1 MSRATHEPQTSDAF
15 ESHRDKLGGVALEI
29 HAMIRRRV
37 VRRLFCLLLAVVLTV
52 QARSSYAVDFT
63 DELLSRV
70 PVAANAVALVD
81 VEGLFKSKLGV
92 KQSWSRRYY
101 TDYASGLVAFPPTVQ
116 TAVLAA
122 KIDADSI
129 SAEWELG
136 LVRLKQPFAMKKL
149 AEKEAASLEKLEG
162 HSFVASERRACFIEL
177 RPQTLAVT
185 NHQNRQDVAR
195 WLRVT
200 HDRPR
205 PAMSDYLQEAL
216 TGSSAKGQYRLALD
230 LQDVLHLDDVKLRLQ
245 NSPVLKNEKLDL
257 EELAKLITGVR
268 GLQIHVEVGETIEGS
283 VQLDFSGE
291 TTPFARVLP
300 KLALA
305 AFEKNGVAIDE
316 LPDAKVKLGAKS
328 LTFESTLSEISLRRI
343 ISFIQPSVGHLDD
356 GSHVAE
362 SSPKSVEQA
371 ASIRFF
377 AAVQTQLADLEK
389 QARKAK
395 DYTSSAHWFET
406 AAKKISQLP
415 SRDVDPE
422 LLNCSASVSTKLR
435 AIARSLRGV
444 PLDVGALQFEKKQES
459 YVYPNNYYVST
470 PWTNYTV
477 SYGAGYAYAQNRV
490 EYRNNFTEIE
500 AKQAKVIADAEKD
513 RQKIW
518 DMVIDETS
526 VIRSRLSRK
535 FETEF

>member
-1 MSRATHEPQTSDAF
+1 MTRHVLAT
-15 ESHRDKLGGVALEI
+15 VAL
-29 HAMIRRRV
+29 
-37 VRRLFCLLLAVVLTV
+37 LTLLIPASLSFA
-52 QARSSYAVDFT
+52 S
-63 DELLSRV
+63 DELLARV
-70 PVAANAVALVD
+70 PAAANVVALVNVD
-81 VEGLFKSKLGV
+81 GLFNSKLGV
-92 KQSWSRRYY
+92 KQAWGRRYY

-116 TAVLAA
+116 TSVLAA
-122 KIDADSI
+122 KIDAESI
-129 SAEWELG
+129 SADWELG

-149 AEKEAASLEKLEG
+149 AERESASLEKLEG
-162 HSFVASERRACFIEL
+162 HSFVSSERRAGFIEL

-185 NHQNRQDVAR
+185 NHQSRQDVAR
-195 WLRVT
+195 WLRDSRGREQPVI
-200 HDRPR
+200 
-205 PAMSDYLQEAL
+205 SDYLREAL
-216 TGSSAKGQYRLALD
+216 TGTNAKGQYRLALD

-245 NSPVLKNEKLDL
+245 NSAVLKNEKVNLDV
-257 EELAKLITGVR
+257 LAKLITSVR
-268 GLQIHVEVGETIEGS
+268 GLQIHVEVGEKIEGS
-283 VQLDFSGE
+283 VQIDFADEISAYA
-291 TTPFARVLP
+291 PVLP

-305 AFEKNGVAIDE
+305 AFEKNGVSIDE
-316 LPDAKVKLGAKS
+316 LSDARVRLETKS

-356 GSHVAE
+356 GSHSSE
-362 SSPKSVEQA
+362 SSPKTVEQA
-371 ASIRFF
+371 ATRRFYGMI
-377 AAVQTQLADLEK
+377 QMQLSDLEK

-444 PLDVGALQFEKKQES
+444 PLDVGALQFEKKQEA

-470 PWTNYTV
+470 PWTNYAV

-490 EYRNNFTEIE
+490 EYRNNFAEIE

-518 DMVIDETS
+518 DMIIDETS
-526 VIRSRLSRK
+526 AIRSHLARK

>member
-1 MSRATHEPQTSDAF
+1 MTDRILNT
-15 ESHRDKLGGVALEI
+15 
-29 HAMIRRRV
+29 V
-37 VRRLFCLLLAVVLTV
+37 VVCVIFTCFSSLFA
-52 QARSSYAVDFT
+52 AE
-63 DELLSRV
+63 ELLSRV
-70 PVAANAVALVD
+70 PASANAVALVN
-81 VEGLFKSKLGV
+81 VEGLFNSKLGV
-92 KQSWSRRYY
+92 KQSFARRYY

-122 KIDADSI
+122 KIDAESI

-149 AEKEAASLEKLEG
+149 AERESASLEKLEG

-195 WLRVT
+195 WLRETRGREQPVI
-200 HDRPR
+200 
-205 PAMSDYLQEAL
+205 SDYLREVL
-216 TGSSAKGQYRLALD
+216 TGADAKGQYRLALD
-230 LQDVLHLDDVKLRLQ
+230 LQDVLHVDDVKLRLQ
-245 NSPVLKNEKLDL
+245 NSPVLKNEKLDFD
-257 EELAKLITGVR
+257 ELAKLITGLR
-268 GLQIHVEVGETIEGS
+268 GLQIHVEVGESIEGT
-283 VQLDFSGE
+283 VQIDFADE
-291 TTPFARVLP
+291 TTAFARVLP

-305 AFEKNGVAIDE
+305 AFERNGVSIDE
-316 LPDAKVKLGAKS
+316 LADAKVRLGKKS
-328 LTFESTLSEISLRRI
+328 LTFEATLSEPSLRRI

-356 GSHVAE
+356 GSSGSDA
-362 SSPKSVEQA
+362 SPKTVEQA
-371 ASIRFF
+371 ASSRFYG
-377 AAVQTQLADLEK
+377 AMQTQLADLEK

-415 SRDVDPE
+415 SRDVDAD
-422 LLNCSASVSTKLR
+422 LLNCSASVSAKLR

-444 PLDVGALQFEKKQES
+444 PLDVGALQFEKKQEA

-470 PWTNYTV
+470 PWTNYAV

-490 EYRNNFTEIE
+490 EYRNNFAEIE
-500 AKQAKVIADAEKD
+500 AKQVKVIADAEKD

-518 DMVIDETS
+518 DMIIDETS